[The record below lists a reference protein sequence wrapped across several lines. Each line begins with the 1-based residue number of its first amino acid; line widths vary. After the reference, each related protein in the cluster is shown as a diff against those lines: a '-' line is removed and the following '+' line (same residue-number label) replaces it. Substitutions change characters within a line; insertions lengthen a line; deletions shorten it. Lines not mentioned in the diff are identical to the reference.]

1 MKNDGDF
8 PLVRKFEEI
17 NFCPGPW
24 RVGPDHATLCVMASS
39 FFALFDDIAS
49 LLDDVAVLSKVA
61 ARQTTGVIGD
71 DLALNA
77 KQVAGVRAERELPVV
92 WAVAKGSLLNKAIL
106 VPVALLLSAFLPW
119 LVHPLLMIGGAYLCF
134 EGVEKLLHAKASKHG
149 PEEILAQAKAM
160 EAVDPVQLEKE
171 KIKGAIKTD
180 FVLSAEI
187 LVIALGSVANVAMTT
202 RVLVMCVIALLM
214 TVGVYGVVALI
225 VKLDDMGLYLVEH
238 AKNRPVRLLGNGLVL
253 GTPWLMKF
261 LSVAGTIAM
270 FLVGGGILVHNIGP
284 LHHLSVWIAGLGGLL
299 GSVVVGI
306 FDGLT
311 GVLCGALVVGVL
323 ALVAKLRG
331 KKAN

>member
-1 MKNDGDF
+1 MS
-8 PLVRKFEEI
+8 
-17 NFCPGPW
+17 C
-24 RVGPDHATLCVMASS
+24 MASS
-39 FFALFDDIAS
+39 FFALFDDIAT

-92 WAVAKGSLLNKAIL
+92 WAVAKGSLVNKAIL

-149 PEEILAQAKAM
+149 PAEILADAKAM
-160 EAVDPVQLEKE
+160 EVVDPVQMEKD

-202 RVLVMCVIALLM
+202 RILVMCVIALLM
-214 TVGVYGVVALI
+214 TIGVYGVVALI
-225 VKLDDMGLYLVEH
+225 VKLDDMGLYLVDH
-238 AKNRPVRLLGNGLVL
+238 AKNRPLRALGNGLVL
-253 GTPWLMKF
+253 GTPWFMKF

-270 FLVGGGILVHNIGP
+270 FLVGGGILVHNIAP
-284 LHHLSVWIAGLGGLL
+284 LHHLLVRIETVEGVLGSVLGGL
-299 GSVVVGI
+299 
-306 FDGLT
+306 FDGLA
-311 GVLCGALVVGVL
+311 GVLCGALVVVGVM
-323 ALVAKLRG
+323 LVARLRG
-331 KKAN
+331 KPSP